1 MRVDR
6 ISRRTLVVYGATL
19 ALVFGSAASYAQD
32 PDVLTDEMDVLAP
45 VDPVQEYEIADY
57 GDDGRRDPFSPLHVE
72 GLRDSLAPRFEE
84 LTLKGVFLG
93 SPGNSLVVLEDLNYR
108 GWFLRV
114 GDWIANARLIEIL
127 PEAAVF
133 EVDEYGFT
141 RREVLLLESAEERS

>member
-1 MRVDR
+1 MRVDPIVLR
-6 ISRRTLVVYGATL
+6 AAVLFGVAL
-19 ALVFGSAASYAQD
+19 ALVAEPADRLYAQD
-32 PDVLTDEMDVLAP
+32 TDDKDVLAP

-57 GDDGRRDPFSPLHVE
+57 GDNGRRDPFIPLHVE
-72 GLRDSLAPRFEE
+72 GSRDSLAPRFEE
-84 LTLKGVFLG
+84 LALKGVFLG
-93 SPGNSLVVLEDLNYR
+93 TAVNSLVVLEDTNYR

-141 RREVLLLESAEERS
+141 RREVLLLESAEETS